1 MKIYLYDSIESN
13 LDLKVRFEMSN
24 ESVNCKLVSS
34 VVELVNKY
42 RARAS
47 QSDSA
52 NQARVVTFDSAV
64 NFLVKFAADEQIR
77 RFDKAIVDAQT
88 RKLNAQKSAWVD
100 AYAQAVKAKDE
111 KRQKELLAELK

>member
-1 MKIYLYDSIESN
+1 MLSIVE
-13 LDLKVRFEMSN
+13 KWERKMSD
-24 ESVNCKLVSS
+24 SVNCKLVSS

-47 QSDSA
+47 QSDLS

-88 RKLNAQKSAWVD
+88 RKINAAKSAWVD
-100 AYAQAVKAKDE
+100 AYAASVKAKDD
-111 KRQKELLAELK
+111 KRQRELLAELK